1 MEWDLT
7 KGKANFKRQ
16 AQTTKDAAQNILS
29 AEMDHGSQAAAV
41 DGIYETSVN
50 TEMFQKNQ

>member
-1 MEWDLT
+1 M
-7 KGKANFKRQ
+7 KSKANFKGR

-29 AEMDHGSQAAAV
+29 AELDHGLQAAVV

-50 TEMFQKNQ
+50 TEMFQKKQ